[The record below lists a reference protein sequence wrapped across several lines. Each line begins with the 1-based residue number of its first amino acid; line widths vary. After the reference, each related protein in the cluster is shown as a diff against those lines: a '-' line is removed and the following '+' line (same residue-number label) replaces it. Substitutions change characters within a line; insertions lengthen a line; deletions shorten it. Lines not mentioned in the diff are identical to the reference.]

1 MTGAAHQR
9 KPDHRGLYHVVMAM
23 VYSGR
28 GLAAAWR
35 QEEAFRLELLVAA
48 FMVPAG
54 IWLGRTGVEYALLF
68 GALVMVLLVELVNSA
83 LEAVVDRIG
92 TEEHPLSARAKDLG
106 SAAVF
111 ASLVLVAVIWG
122 AVAWGRFL
130 A

>member
-1 MTGAAHQR
+1 
-9 KPDHRGLYHVVMAM
+9 MAM
-23 VYSGR
+23 LYSGR

-35 QEEAFRLELLVAA
+35 HEEAFRLELLVAA
-48 FMVPAG
+48 LLVPVG
-54 IWLGRTGVEYALLF
+54 LWLGRTGVEYALLF

-83 LEAVVDRIG
+83 VEAVVDRIG
-92 TEEHPLSARAKDLG
+92 TDDNPLSGRAKDLG